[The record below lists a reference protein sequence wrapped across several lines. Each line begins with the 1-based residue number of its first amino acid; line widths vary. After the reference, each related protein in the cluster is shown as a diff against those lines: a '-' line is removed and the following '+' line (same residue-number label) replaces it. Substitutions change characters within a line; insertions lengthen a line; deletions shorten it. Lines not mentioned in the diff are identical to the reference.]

1 MSPQQQEQP
10 NQRIAQFRKMANDDP
25 DNELGHFSLGKA
37 LLEGEQ
43 VAEAASSF
51 QRTVELNPQFSKA
64 YQLLASCHL
73 KLGQRDQ
80 AKEVLR
86 NGYKVADER
95 GDRMPRDEMAK
106 LLRELGEEPPAAAST
121 GRPPA
126 EQGAGFACQ
135 RPGCYAGRNARQLP
149 KPPTSDETGRRI
161 FETVCAD
168 CWREWLGMGIKVI
181 NELRLDLSDER
192 GQQVYDNYM
201 REFLGLEP
209 LAEGA
214 GH

>member
-1 MSPQQQEQP
+1 MSPQQQEQL

-43 VAEAASSF
+43 FAEAAASF

-64 YQLLASCHL
+64 YQLLASSYVRQ
-73 KLGQRDQ
+73 GQQDQ

-86 NGYKVADER
+86 KGYQVADER
-95 GDRMPRDEMAK
+95 GDRMPRDEMGQQ
-106 LLRELGEEPPAAAST
+106 LRQLGEEPPAKASGGRQAAVPGT
-121 GRPPA
+121 
-126 EQGAGFACQ
+126 GFACQ
-135 RPGCYAGRNARQLP
+135 RPGCSAGPNAHQLP
-149 KPPTSDETGRRI
+149 KPPISDEIGKRI
-161 FETVCAD
+161 YESICAD

-181 NELRLDLSDER
+181 NEMRLDLSDER

-201 REFLGLEP
+201 CEFLGLEP
-209 LAEGA
+209 GPK
-214 GH
+214 G